1 MGFLFSFTR
10 TLVKFPLQIQFG
22 HLSETIGILI
32 VFVMILLTHILTMQH
47 TPAWSYHDKRFR
59 SVSNTSSGEVSEETT
74 FYYQQNGSVISARYE
89 GGNIREGNLLGEVE
103 PDGTIQMSYQ
113 HYNLNNEF
121 RAGVCVSKPE
131 ILPDGKIRLH
141 ESWEWTSGISGSGQS
156 IIEEI

>member
-1 MGFLFSFTR
+1 
-10 TLVKFPLQIQFG
+10 
-22 HLSETIGILI
+22 
-32 VFVMILLTHILTMQH
+32 MQN
-47 TPAWSYHDKRFR
+47 TPAWSYHDKQFR

-74 FYYQQNGSVISARYE
+74 FYYQQNGSVVSAHYE

-121 RAGVCVSKPE
+121 RAGVCTSKPE

-141 ESWEWTSGISGSGQS
+141 ESWEWTSGISGRGNS
-156 IIEEI
+156 IVEEI

>member
-1 MGFLFSFTR
+1 
-10 TLVKFPLQIQFG
+10 
-22 HLSETIGILI
+22 
-32 VFVMILLTHILTMQH
+32 MQN

-113 HYNLNNEF
+113 HWNIDDEF
-121 RAGVCVSKPE
+121 RAGICTSRPE
-131 ILPDGKIRLH
+131 RLANGKIRLY
-141 ESWEWTSGISGSGQS
+141 ESWEWTNGIEGRGQS
-156 IIEEI
+156 IIEEV